1 MRRSHLSRW
10 WWHHLLLLFLFLV
23 WVLFLPGGQSNRWHK
38 EIVCNK
44 WLWSFRYWHPTFW
57 RGDVCGL
64 ESEMGRNR
72 KCHLEDIKSLR
83 EKLQKKNRMNTGER
97 QVYRHDIFRR
107 RVPKKKRKKRRWNAF
122 YSSLI
127 SGTRLATNSKSAA
140 GLRFSFI
147 FIF

>member
-1 MRRSHLSRW
+1 
-10 WWHHLLLLFLFLV
+10 
-23 WVLFLPGGQSNRWHK
+23 
-38 EIVCNK
+38 
-44 WLWSFRYWHPTFW
+44 
-57 RGDVCGL
+57 
-64 ESEMGRNR
+64 
-72 KCHLEDIKSLR
+72 
-83 EKLQKKNRMNTGER
+83 MNTGER

-107 RVPKKKRKKRRWNAF
+107 RVPKKEKRKEKRRWNAF